1 MHANSR
7 YECTMDVAIKVL
19 KSGLSME
26 SQLDFEQE
34 IEILSGF
41 DHPNIVKLLGIFR
54 TEGKYLNR
62 VSEDR
67 GRETILFSDFNFAY
81 FRSRQLVSWA
91 SLGRKGRM

>member
-1 MHANSR
+1 MHANSAH
-7 YECTMDVAIKVL
+7 ECTMDIAIKVL

-54 TEGKYLNR
+54 TEGKYAC
-62 VSEDR
+62 
-67 GRETILFSDFNFAY
+67 TA
-81 FRSRQLVSWA
+81 
-91 SLGRKGRM
+91 

>member
-1 MHANSR
+1 
-7 YECTMDVAIKVL
+7 MDVAIKVL